1 MQEYQELW
9 NQIIDYIHEHL
20 EDEIYNELFNT
31 LSSVQKVA
39 DNYLYVVA
47 PSLYVQSR
55 INRLYLPKINSLAQ
69 SLYKKELIA
78 FKFVLQEDLDKDIKI
93 LQQKSQES
101 QDEKRYRSGLNS
113 TLTFQNFVI
122 GQSNR
127 FAFQM
132 AVKVA
137 DQPGAVV
144 NPLYIFGD
152 VGLGKTHLMQAIG
165 NYIFDNN
172 IASRVLYVKA
182 SEFLETYVSKVRN
195 KEMDVFN
202 EKFKNVDILLVDD
215 IQQLSGNK
223 GNTQTEF
230 FKVFDHLVERN
241 KQIVITSDKPA
252 NELNMMDRLKSRFQQ
267 GLVVDIGVPDLE
279 HRVAILKRKFE
290 TIAPPE
296 MNDVG
301 IDVLEFIATYFT
313 TNIRELEGALN
324 RVVHFCLINN
334 SPITIAKAEE
344 ALETLI
350 RTKKKTDQLSE
361 NNYDKIQSVV
371 AEYYHISVHDLIGT
385 SRKSI
390 YTLPRHIAMYL
401 IKETY
406 DLPYKTIGSF
416 FGDRDHS
423 TVLNAV
429 DKIANQRK
437 HDKELNLAI
446 EHILRKLDK

>member
-1 MQEYQELW
+1 MMQEYQDLW
-9 NQIIDYIHEHL
+9 DQILDDLHESL

-31 LSSVQKVA
+31 LSNVQKVA

-47 PSLYVQSR
+47 PSPYVQSR
-55 INRLYLPKINSLAQ
+55 INRLYLPKINNLAQ

-78 FKFVLQEDLDKDIKI
+78 FKFVLQDDLDKDIKI
-93 LQQKSQES
+93 VQPIEAP
-101 QDEKRYRSGLNS
+101 EERYRSGLNS
-113 TLTFQNFVI
+113 TLTFKSFVV
-122 GQSNR
+122 GKSNR

-165 NYIFDNN
+165 NYIYDNN

-182 SEFLETYVSKVRN
+182 SEFLESYVTKVRN
-195 KEMDVFN
+195 QEMDIFN

-230 FKVFDHLVERN
+230 FKIFDHIVERN

-267 GLVVDIGVPDLE
+267 GLVVDIDIPDLE
-279 HRVAILKRKFE
+279 HRVEILRRKFE
-290 TIAPPE
+290 VIAPPE
-296 MNDVG
+296 IEDIS

-324 RVVHFCLINN
+324 RVIHYCLMNN
-334 SPITIAKAEE
+334 SAITIAKAEE
-344 ALETLI
+344 ALDSLI
-350 RTKKKTDQLSE
+350 QTKRKTDQLSE

-371 AEYYHISVHDLIGT
+371 AEYYSVSVHDLIGP
-385 SRKSI
+385 SRKTI

-416 FGDRDHS
+416 FNDRDHS

-429 DKIANQRK
+429 DKIVNQRK
-437 HDKELNLAI
+437 HDRELNLAI
-446 EHILRKLDK
+446 EHIIKKLDK

>member
-1 MQEYQELW
+1 MQEYQDLW
-9 NQIIDYIHEHL
+9 DQILDNLHENL

-31 LSSVQKVA
+31 LSSVQKVSN
-39 DNYLYVVA
+39 NYLYVVA

-55 INRLYLPKINSLAQ
+55 INRLYLPKINNLAQ

-78 FKFVLQEDLDKDIKI
+78 FKFVLQDDLDKDLKI
-93 LQQKSQES
+93 LKKNNKE
-101 QDEKRYRSGLNS
+101 EEEERYRSGLNS

-132 AVKVA
+132 AAKVA

-144 NPLYIFGD
+144 NPLYVFGD

-165 NYIFDNN
+165 NYIYDNN

-182 SEFLETYVSKVRN
+182 SEFLESYVSKVRN
-195 KEMDVFN
+195 KEMDIFN
-202 EKFKNVDILLVDD
+202 DKFKNVDILLVDD

-279 HRVAILKRKFE
+279 HRVEILRRKFE

-296 MNDVG
+296 MNDVS
-301 IDVLEFIATYFT
+301 IEVLEFIATYFT

-324 RVVHFCLINN
+324 RVVHYCLINN
-334 SPITIAKAEE
+334 SPITISKAEE
-344 ALETLI
+344 ALESLI
-350 RTKKKTDQLSE
+350 QTKKKTDQLSE

-371 AEYYHISVHDLIGT
+371 AEYYHISVHELIGT
-385 SRKSI
+385 SRKAFIHYRDILRCILSKKLMI
-390 YTLPRHIAMYL
+390 YL
-401 IKETY
+401 IK
-406 DLPYKTIGSF
+406 L
-416 FGDRDHS
+416 
-423 TVLNAV
+423 
-429 DKIANQRK
+429 
-437 HDKELNLAI
+437 
-446 EHILRKLDK
+446 